1 MVTLNKDSID
11 NLDYNELRKACKDAG
26 VNGKGTIEEL
36 KSRLL
41 MSQKEEKVK
50 SATKSPQ
57 KQKGF
62 EGFQYRDIQATC
74 TKYNINGKGPRE
86 ALIQRLNDNGITS
99 DKVVPA
105 TPGKKIVVTIDSD
118 SDDSNSESEET
129 EEDDFDKIVKA
140 AEADAKQQK
149 DWSRMSNAV
158 KSRDNKSESFLS
170 KAYASFTGIFSF
182 GFGTKRKTESIHSD
196 ERAVKRVKK

>member
-11 NLDYNELRKACKDAG
+11 KLDYNELRKACKDAG

-50 SATKSPQ
+50 SAAKRPQ
-57 KQKGF
+57 KHKGF
-62 EGFQYRDIQATC
+62 EKFQYRDIQATC

-86 ALIQRLNDNGITS
+86 TLIKRLKDNGITP
-99 DKVVPA
+99 DQVLPA
-105 TPGKKIVVTIDSD
+105 TPGKKIVVIDSD
-118 SDDSNSESEET
+118 SDDSNSEPEET

-149 DWSRMSNAV
+149 DWSR
-158 KSRDNKSESFLS
+158 KSGDNKSESFLS

-182 GFGTKRKTESIHSD
+182 GFGTKRKTETIHID
-196 ERAVKRVKK
+196 EKPVKRVKK